1 MKPTR
6 RTRPTRPLSDHN
18 RFFWFN
24 HVTNESSW
32 DPPVDKKTGKPIPY
46 EVEEDGSEDESESE
60 DELEAEGE
68 LEAEVKA
75 DKEKADADKKASDGN
90 KVAEAAQEA
99 EAAMIVEDSDWI
111 RTFNKGR

>member
-1 MKPTR
+1 M
-6 RTRPTRPLSDHN
+6 
-18 RFFWFN
+18 
-24 HVTNESSW
+24 
-32 DPPVDKKTGKPIPY
+32 
-46 EVEEDGSEDESESE
+46 
-60 DELEAEGE
+60 
-68 LEAEVKA
+68 EAEVKA